1 MCMYQNIEG
10 KIWVELKSRTEGNL
24 YSIEAQRL
32 GLRIIPLY
40 YNFLKVSLKHRF
52 LMSIFVHAGNR
63 DSHRKNGRGKKTR
76 EKKNEA
82 HN

>member
-1 MCMYQNIEG
+1 MGRIKVKNRRQFI
-10 KIWVELKSRTEGNL
+10 
-24 YSIEAQRL
+24 SIEAQRL

-63 DSHRKNGRGKKTR
+63 DSHRKNGRGKKT
-76 EKKNEA
+76 
-82 HN
+82 